1 MYPVPTMQKKSAKVS
16 MPTAG
21 FPWRGLL
28 GRASMLLV
36 LGCGLG
42 FAFNASSPL
51 GIRWESTESTPAA
64 TPSTTSVA
72 AAKPVSPPAGSTTPE
87 VTAPL
92 PGAVNTA
99 AATAM
104 TPEAANASTSP
115 IHWVEVSGPLSR
127 GELLLVDARTRPV
140 YEAGHIPGAVC
151 LPEDSS
157 HEELL
162 AFREKYGT
170 ERHTVTYC
178 SSTSCSLSFK
188 LAYKLI
194 KDYGFRHVQYMTGGY
209 QEWQRETGLAPTVEP
224 TSTLASASTAN
235 STPPGVSPT
244 GTATPASSSTSPPPT
259 PTPSSTANPHPIS
272 WAKVDEWLNNR
283 KAILVDA
290 RSEEEYRAG
299 HVPGAVSLPEDATP
313 EQLATFRQQ
322 FGPDRSIIVYGD
334 VGGSMK
340 AFLAGRQLTRKEGF
354 TSVRFVTEGYKEW
367 LANQAPTPRAA
378 K

>member
-1 MYPVPTMQKKSAKVS
+1 MQKKSAKLS
-16 MPTAG
+16 TPSAG

-28 GRASMLLV
+28 GRASMLVV

-51 GIRWESTESTPAA
+51 GIRWEPTGSAPAA
-64 TPSTTSVA
+64 TPSTASVA
-72 AAKPVSPPAGSTTPE
+72 AAPISPPSRSTPTD
-87 VTAPL
+87 AASPL
-92 PGAVNTA
+92 PGAIDTA
-99 AATAM
+99 TANAM

-162 AFREKYGT
+162 AFREKFGT
-170 ERHTVTYC
+170 ERHTVIYC
-178 SSTSCSLSFK
+178 SSLSCSLSFK

-235 STPPGVSPT
+235 STPPGVSPA
-244 GTATPASSSTSPPPT
+244 GTATTASSSTSPS
-259 PTPSSTANPHPIS
+259 PTPSPTANPHPIS

-299 HVPGAVSLPEDATP
+299 HVPGAISLPENATP
-313 EQLATFRQQ
+313 DQLATFRQQ

-367 LANQAPTPRAA
+367 LANQALTPRAA